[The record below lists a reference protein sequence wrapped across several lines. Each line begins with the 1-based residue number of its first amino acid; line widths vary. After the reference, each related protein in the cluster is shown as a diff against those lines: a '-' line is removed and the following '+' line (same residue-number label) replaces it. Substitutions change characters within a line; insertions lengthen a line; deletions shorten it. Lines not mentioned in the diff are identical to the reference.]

1 MQGRKGQ
8 EVWEE
13 THPEA
18 GSRVAGGGGGG
29 IKDLSPMQAST
40 LLLRNTLVALKGEP

>member
-1 MQGRKGQ
+1 MSYRCRKNSTFYWGEWQ
-8 EVWEE
+8 WM
-13 THPEA
+13 
-18 GSRVAGGGGGG
+18 GD